1 MSLSAAVSVYIK
13 FFFLLTPFFILAVF
27 LALTEKVETR
37 MQRALAGRVTVG
49 IVLTSIL
56 LFLFGETIFDLFGIT
71 VDSFRIGAGAL
82 LFLSAVSL
90 TQGKFSLPSTDS
102 SLMSLAIVPLA
113 IPITIGPGTVGACR
127 RGIAHLYQEG
137 GDACLHCGGVSYCRT
152 DALCRRPREK
162 RARRERYRDAFQNHG
177 AGARGP
183 QLSADVHRHRRFPE
197 VNRLRS
203 PGAEKAE
210 LKFRLLLLLHHV
222 LRIQGSAGPLGDIP
236 RGPDIHAGR
245 VPFREGRRVGCQNGF
260 LCPHQRRI
268 RAGFMIK
275 NVRGRPAKR
284 SLIEMTPHR
293 RGIHDRPPSDIDKH
307 RVSLHQR
314 KLRLSDHSPG
324 SRGERHVY

>member
-113 IPITIGPGTVGACR
+113 IPITIGPGTVSALVIAAAESPTYIKKAETLACIVAACLTVGLMLFVADRVKSVLGAN
-127 RGIAHLYQEG
+127 GIAMLSKITG
-137 GDACLHCGGVSYCRT
+137 LVLA
-152 DALCRRPREK
+152 ALSCQLMFTGI
-162 RARRERYRDAFQNHG
+162 AAF
-177 AGARGP
+177 
-183 QLSADVHRHRRFPE
+183 
-197 VNRLRS
+197 
-203 PGAEKAE
+203 
-210 LKFRLLLLLHHV
+210 LK
-222 LRIQGSAGPLGDIP
+222 
-236 RGPDIHAGR
+236 
-245 VPFREGRRVGCQNGF
+245 
-260 LCPHQRRI
+260 
-268 RAGFMIK
+268 
-275 NVRGRPAKR
+275 
-284 SLIEMTPHR
+284 
-293 RGIHDRPPSDIDKH
+293 
-307 RVSLHQR
+307 
-314 KLRLSDHSPG
+314 
-324 SRGERHVY
+324 

>member
-113 IPITIGPGTVGACR
+113 IPITIGPGTVGALVIAAAETLACIVAACLTVGLMLFVADR
-127 RGIAHLYQEG
+127 VKSVLGANGIAMLSKITG
-137 GDACLHCGGVSYCRT
+137 LVLA
-152 DALCRRPREK
+152 ALSCQLMFTGI
-162 RARRERYRDAFQNHG
+162 AAF
-177 AGARGP
+177 
-183 QLSADVHRHRRFPE
+183 
-197 VNRLRS
+197 
-203 PGAEKAE
+203 
-210 LKFRLLLLLHHV
+210 LK
-222 LRIQGSAGPLGDIP
+222 
-236 RGPDIHAGR
+236 
-245 VPFREGRRVGCQNGF
+245 
-260 LCPHQRRI
+260 
-268 RAGFMIK
+268 
-275 NVRGRPAKR
+275 
-284 SLIEMTPHR
+284 
-293 RGIHDRPPSDIDKH
+293 
-307 RVSLHQR
+307 
-314 KLRLSDHSPG
+314 
-324 SRGERHVY
+324 

>member
-113 IPITIGPGTVGACR
+113 IPITIGR

-152 DALCRRPREK
+152 DALCRGPREK

-177 AGARGP
+177 TGARGP
-183 QLSADVHRHRRFPE
+183 QLSADVHRHRGFPE
-197 VNRLRS
+197 INGIRS
-203 PGAEKAE
+203 SSRRKGGISIPPFLFTSPHIWDPG
-210 LKFRLLLLLHHV
+210 F
-222 LRIQGSAGPLGDIP
+222 
-236 RGPDIHAGR
+236 RGPT
-245 VPFREGRRVGCQNGF
+245 RRY
-260 LCPHQRRI
+260 
-268 RAGFMIK
+268 
-275 NVRGRPAKR
+275 
-284 SLIEMTPHR
+284 S
-293 RGIHDRPPSDIDKH
+293 S
-307 RVSLHQR
+307 
-314 KLRLSDHSPG
+314 RL
-324 SRGERHVY
+324 

>member
-113 IPITIGPGTVGACR
+113 IPITIGPGTVGALV
-127 RGIAHLYQEG
+127 IAAAESPTYIKKAETLACIVA
-137 GDACLHCGGVSYCRT
+137 ACLTVGLMLFVADRVKSVLG
-152 DALCRRPREK
+152 
-162 RARRERYRDAFQNHG
+162 RERYRDAFQNHG
-177 AGARGP
+177 TGARGP
-183 QLSADVHRHRRFPE
+183 QLSADVHRHRGFPE
-197 VNRLRS
+197 INGIRS
-203 PGAEKAE
+203 SSRRKGGISIPPFLFTSPHIWDPG
-210 LKFRLLLLLHHV
+210 F
-222 LRIQGSAGPLGDIP
+222 
-236 RGPDIHAGR
+236 RGPT
-245 VPFREGRRVGCQNGF
+245 RRY
-260 LCPHQRRI
+260 
-268 RAGFMIK
+268 
-275 NVRGRPAKR
+275 
-284 SLIEMTPHR
+284 S
-293 RGIHDRPPSDIDKH
+293 S
-307 RVSLHQR
+307 
-314 KLRLSDHSPG
+314 RL
-324 SRGERHVY
+324 